1 MPLFGK
7 LPVIGEPVPNFS
19 LEDQDGNLR
28 SLVDYKEKR
37 LVVYFFTKAFTP
49 GWTKQ
54 ACGFRDE
61 SEKYNE
67 LDIEVVGISFDS
79 KKVLIGFKEKFRIP
93 FNFLSDK
100 NRVAGKK
107 YGVNNFLFASRK
119 TFLIDEKGI
128 LIHIIENVNLNS
140 HPMDILELFEKVKI
154 GD

>member
-1 MPLFGK
+1 
-7 LPVIGEPVPNFS
+7 
-19 LEDQDGNLR
+19 
-28 SLVDYKEKR
+28 
-37 LVVYFFTKAFTP
+37 
-49 GWTKQ
+49 
-54 ACGFRDE
+54 
-61 SEKYNE
+61 
-67 LDIEVVGISFDS
+67 VGISFDS
-79 KKVLIGFKEKFRIP
+79 KKALIGFKEKFRIP

-140 HPMDILELFEKVKI
+140 HPMDILELFEKVKT